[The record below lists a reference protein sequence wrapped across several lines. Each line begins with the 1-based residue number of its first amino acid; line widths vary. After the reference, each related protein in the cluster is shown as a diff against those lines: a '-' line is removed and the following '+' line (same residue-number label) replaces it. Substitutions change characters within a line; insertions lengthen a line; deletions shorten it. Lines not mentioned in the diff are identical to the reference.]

1 VLLFIVAILLSQGFT
16 AALLDLRLLLFLAL
30 MLLPALYIWH
40 EGVDV
45 LSSGIIARVFWPRY
59 YPFSALDNWYFD
71 SRSDRHTLTIW
82 NIDNRKVFE
91 CRAGH
96 LTNLPFLLATLKT
109 KLRYRHWPS

>member
-1 VLLFIVAILLSQGFT
+1 
-16 AALLDLRLLLFLAL
+16 

-40 EGVDV
+40 EGMDV